1 MSRPLL
7 ILDLDE
13 TLIWAT
19 EQSLGTSE
27 PPHDLKPDFQVGPY
41 FVYKR
46 PSVDEFLATVASWF
60 DLAVWTSSSAVYAGL
75 IVGQLLPLSADL
87 KFLWSRARCTRRYNY
102 ETLEEYWLKDLKK
115 VSRLGYALERIVVV
129 DDSPEKL
136 QRNYGNYVRIRPF
149 EGESTDT
156 ELQELLPFLQ
166 HLSTLDN
173 VRNVEKRGWRS
184 FGKKSN

>member
-19 EQSLGTSE
+19 EQSL
-27 PPHDLKPDFQVGPY
+27 DLESNFQVGPY

-46 PSVDEFLATVASWF
+46 PAVDEFLATVGSWF

-75 IVGQLLPLSADL
+75 IVGQLVKPSADL
-87 KFLWSRARCTRRYNY
+87 KFLWSRARCTRRYDY
-102 ETLEEYWLKDLKK
+102 EMQEEYWLKDLKK
-115 VSRLGYALERIVVV
+115 VQRVGYVLERILVV

-136 QRNYGNYVRIRPF
+136 QRNYGNYVRVRAF
-149 EGESTDT
+149 EGDQSDT
-156 ELQELLPFLQ
+156 ELLDLLPFLQ
-166 HLSTLDN
+166 HLSTVEN
-173 VRNVEKRGWRS
+173 VRHIEKRGWRS
-184 FGKKSN
+184 FGKVK